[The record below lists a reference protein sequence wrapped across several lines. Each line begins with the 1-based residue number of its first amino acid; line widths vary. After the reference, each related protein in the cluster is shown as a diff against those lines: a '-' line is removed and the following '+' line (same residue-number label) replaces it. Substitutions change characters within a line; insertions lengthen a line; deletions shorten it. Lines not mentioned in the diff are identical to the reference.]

1 MYIKTAYNRS
11 DTVGYGQIRS
21 DTVTAKLRLRN
32 GYGTATV
39 RLRYYGCCQESE
51 GLLYISETIK
61 FPEKVK
67 NGTMEKVENS
77 C

>member
-11 DTVGYGQIRS
+11 DTVTATEWLRYGYG
-21 DTVTAKLRLRN
+21 
-32 GYGTATV
+32 
-39 RLRYYGCCQESE
+39 CWQESE
-51 GLLYISETIK
+51 QLLYNSESIK